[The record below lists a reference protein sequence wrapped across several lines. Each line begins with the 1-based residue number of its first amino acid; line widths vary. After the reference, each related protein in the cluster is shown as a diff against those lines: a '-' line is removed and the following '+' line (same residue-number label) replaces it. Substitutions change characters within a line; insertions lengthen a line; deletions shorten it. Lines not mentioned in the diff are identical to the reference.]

1 MCIRDRIKVGVTG
14 GIGSGKTTFCKI
26 WEGLGA
32 FVVYADDYAKTL
44 MNTDKELI
52 TQIKSVFGPNSY
64 NEDGSLNREYLADE
78 AFSKGRVK
86 ELNEIVHPVLW
97 NRISELVEKKE
108 KEGVLLF
115 VKEAAI
121 LLQNERPNDL
131 DFVVLLDAD
140 QSNRVERVQLRDGS
154 TEQMILDRVSK
165 QQDFDEVK
173 HLADIII
180 ENNEGEKEL
189 EEKAIVLYKRITDLN

>member
-1 MCIRDRIKVGVTG
+1 MIKVGVTG

-121 LLQNERPNDL
+121 LLQNGRPNDL